1 MQIKPLLVKATAG
14 VMLIFSAIAVFA
26 ALPED
31 ATETNW
37 QSAANAPSELL
48 DQLVSDNLPAD
59 LSIDATQMQVW
70 EIQLAGQPAPLYLI
84 DTRVANSA
92 EDPAGNPLC
101 GALGCAFFGYVLTNG
116 SYEQVLDA
124 YFRPELP
131 PEMSL
136 FELAEALQND
146 LPVLKVNQLEGDQI
160 QQFTLVFNGEQYENV
175 EIQTLPQRYE

>member
-1 MQIKPLLVKATAG
+1 MRIKPLLVKTTAG

-37 QSAANAPSELL
+37 QSASHAPSKLL
-48 DQLVSDNLPAD
+48 DQVVSDNLPSD

-84 DTRVANSA
+84 DTRVADNA

-101 GALGCAFFGYVLTNG
+101 GALGCAFFGYVLTDGN
-116 SYEQVLDA
+116 YEKVLDA
-124 YFRPELP
+124 YFKPELP
-131 PEMSL
+131 PEVPL

-160 QQFTLVFNGEQYENV
+160 QQFTLVFNNGQYENV